1 MIKKFTKASIFLI
14 PIGFIIAIIGIVIIA
29 IAPDPYV
36 ATSSD
41 VETCEEAEV
50 TYYPCSENSSDIFAT
65 YATNEVNSVEINS
78 TSVDVDIFNDVEYT
92 VGSNFNC
99 IDVKCEN
106 GILKI
111 DLNYSELECYDELE
125 INVGIPR
132 SCENLTINNTS
143 GNISINDYKGN
154 SAYISATSGN
164 VDIWG
169 TDSSGDFFIESVS
182 GNVYIYNSDIT
193 NLNITVTSGDFTLY
207 NTSLSHDNKIN
218 VTSGDVE
225 LTLKGFPADYT
236 IQADVNARQLEC
248 DYDLDSYKS
257 SKDTIALSVLNGNC
271 TIEYYDYD

>member
-1 MIKKFTKASIFLI
+1 MIKKITKASIVLI
-14 PIGFIIAIIGIVIIA
+14 PIGFVVAIIGVIIIG
-29 IAPDPYV
+29 IAPDIYT
-36 ATSSD
+36 ATSSNID
-41 VETCEEAEV
+41 TCEEV
-50 TYYPCSENSSDIFAT
+50 TYYPYSENDTDIYAT
-65 YATNEVNSVEINS
+65 YAANEVDSVEINCS
-78 TSVDVDIFNDVEYT
+78 SVDVNVFNSGDYT

-99 IDVKCEN
+99 FDVKCED

-111 DLNYSELECYDELE
+111 DLNYSELECFDELE
-125 INVGIPR
+125 INVGVPR

-143 GNISINDYKGN
+143 GNININDYKGTC
-154 SAYISATSGN
+154 AYISAISGN

-193 NLNITVTSGDFTLY
+193 NLNTTVTSGYFTLY

-225 LTLKGFPADYT
+225 LTLKGFPTDYT

-248 DYDLDSYKS
+248 EYDLDSYKS
-257 SKDTIALSVLNGNC
+257 SKDTIALSVFNGKC
-271 TIEYYDYD
+271 TIEYYDYE